1 MYLKI
6 GDIRALLEL
15 HVETKHWD
23 EVWCY
28 IASSSFE
35 SKNHYLHIFQSD
47 IFYLKNISWLF

>member
-6 GDIRALLEL
+6 GDIKALLEL

-28 IASSSFE
+28 IASCSLII
-35 SKNHYLHIFQSD
+35 KT
-47 IFYLKNISWLF
+47 